1 MEPAER
7 SKKRVQVQPWIKA
20 TLHFSLCFAVGA
32 LAALAPLAATGA
44 PSGANIRA
52 SFLGPLSSALP
63 SAAPAP
69 RVPDL
74 GLLLIVTV
82 TRADDGMAQDAALAR
97 LGHTLRHVPPPLL
110 WIVVGAKNRTATA
123 RAAQLLRGTRVM
135 FRHLTYDAAN
145 FTGAEAGGEE
155 DHQRDVALSHIE
167 RHRLNGVVH
176 FAAAS
181 GVYDLRF
188 FQTLRQTRGFS
199 AWPVATISPEDQR
212 VTAQGPTCNSS
223 RITGWYAEDSST
235 NRTQR
240 ISNSTGAADTS
251 ANSKSS
257 SSDII
262 NINISGIG
270 FMSSLLWNQQIPLIS
285 RKSSAGA
292 GQDFIHFVR
301 QIAIQSGNKL
311 NGVPSEC
318 FESQIML
325 LWNLD
330 MPRFSIKTEEQEIQ
344 QHLNLMKSEEDDPST

>member
-7 SKKRVQVQPWIKA
+7 SNKRVQPWITA

-44 PSGANIRA
+44 NTRA
-52 SFLGPLSSALP
+52 SFLGPLSTALP
-63 SAAPAP
+63 APAP
-69 RVPDL
+69 PVPDL

-82 TRADDGMAQDAALAR
+82 TRPDDGMAQDAALAR
-97 LGHTLRHVPPPLL
+97 LAHTLRHVPPPLL

-123 RAAQLLRGTRVM
+123 RAARLLRGTGVM
-135 FRHLTYDAAN
+135 FRHLAYDATN

-155 DHQRDVALSHIE
+155 DRQRDVALSHIE
-167 RHRLNGVVH
+167 RHRLSGVVH

-212 VTAQGPTCNSS
+212 VTTQGPTCNSS
-223 RITGWYAEDSST
+223 PITGWYEEDSST

-240 ISNSTGAADTS
+240 ISNTTGAVDTS
-251 ANSKSS
+251 ANSSS
-257 SSDII
+257 SSSNLP

-270 FMSSLLWNQQIPLIS
+270 FRSSLLWNPQISLNS
-285 RKSSAGA
+285 RNSSAGA
-292 GQDFIHFVR
+292 TQ
-301 QIAIQSGNKL
+301 
-311 NGVPSEC
+311 
-318 FESQIML
+318 
-325 LWNLD
+325 
-330 MPRFSIKTEEQEIQ
+330 
-344 QHLNLMKSEEDDPST
+344 